1 MRTGSRL
8 ATLGVLAILPT
19 AVTLVAP
26 MGVSGSQPR
35 PVRAEVSTHA
45 LRDPG
50 TVTPAAATLERADA
64 AEARELAGGRS
75 ASVKAASAAV
85 TVPDGL
91 AVVGVTW
98 TSGTGAG
105 VSVQYRTL
113 TDGAWGDWSFLDV
126 DADHRPEAAEEASAA
141 KRGKE
146 VRQGSDPLILKDRDR
161 VQIRVL
167 GPSSAPAPIE
177 ARLELIDPAAPT
189 AGTGASVAPGSAV
202 AATQQPRIYTRA
214 EWGADETLRD
224 QSEPSYG
231 VVDAAFVHHTVGDND
246 YTSAEVPGILQ
257 GIYAYHVGTYDAA
270 GKLTWGRGWRDIG
283 YNFFVDRFGRTFEGR
298 YGGMDRAVVG
308 AHAYGVNDATFGV
321 SVLGNFEEAQ
331 PPAAALTAI
340 TNLVA
345 WKADVHGY
353 NPAGTATIDGV
364 TYPAVE
370 GHRAAKDNS
379 TLCPG
384 QYLYAKL
391 PEIRAAAGAI
401 TDGSGKS
408 AERWSGSDRYA
419 TAAAVSAS
427 TFPNGASVAFVATG
441 SDFPD
446 ALAGGPAG
454 GKLGGPMLLTG
465 RDSLPQSTS
474 AELQRLKP
482 QKIVVLGSTGVVS
495 EAVKSQ
501 LASLAGDVQ
510 RWAGPDRYATAATTS
525 AQAFP
530 NGAPV
535 AFVSTGA
542 NFPDALAGG
551 PAGDQLG
558 GPMLLS
564 ARDTLPATTAAE
576 LKRLGST
583 RIVLLGGSDVVS
595 DAVSSQIYS
604 ATGVLPGR
612 WSGVDRYATAAKVS
626 AEAFPGGSDVAFVST
641 GADFPDALAGG
652 PAGGALN
659 APLLLTGR
667 DTLPQSTI
675 DELKRLTPSRI
686 IVLGGAS
693 VVSNAVATQLRS
705 YIVP

>member
-8 ATLGVLAILPT
+8 ATLGVLAIMPT
-19 AVTLVAP
+19 AVSIVAP

-45 LRDPG
+45 LREPG
-50 TVTPAAATLERADA
+50 IVAPAAVTLAPDDAT
-64 AEARELAGGRS
+64 EARELAGGRDI
-75 ASVKAASAAV
+75 SVEAASAAV
-85 TVPDGL
+85 TMPDGL

-98 TSGTGAG
+98 TAGSGQG

-113 TDGAWGDWSFLDV
+113 SAGAWGDWSFLDV
-126 DADHRPEAAEEASAA
+126 DPDHRPEAAEEAGAA

-146 VRQGSDPLILKDRDR
+146 VRQGSDPLVVKDRER
-161 VQIRVL
+161 VQVRVI
-167 GPSSAPAPIE
+167 GPTSLAAPAKPRLEVIAPSAPSAETRSALP
-177 ARLELIDPAAPT
+177 
-189 AGTGASVAPGSAV
+189 GAAV

-214 EWGADETLRD
+214 EWGADESLRD

-231 VVDAAFVHHTVGDND
+231 VVDAAFVHHTVGTNN
-246 YTSAEVPGILQ
+246 YTSAEVPGLLQ
-257 GIYAYHVGTYDAA
+257 GIYEYHVGTYDAN

-283 YNFFVDRFGRTFEGR
+283 YNFFVDRFGRTWEGR

-391 PEIRAAAGAI
+391 PEIRKAAGAI
-401 TDGSGKS
+401 TDGSGRS
-408 AERWSGSDRYA
+408 TERWSGSDRFA
-419 TAAAVSAS
+419 TAAAVSAG
-427 TFPNGASVAFVATG
+427 TFPTGAPVAFVATG

-454 GKLGGPMLLTG
+454 AKLGGPMLLTG
-465 RDSLPQSTS
+465 RDSLPQSTY

-482 QKIVVLGSTGVVS
+482 QKIVVLGSNGVVS
-495 EAVKSQ
+495 EAVKTQ
-501 LASLAGDVQ
+501 LASLAGEVQ

-564 ARDTLPATTAAE
+564 ARDTLPAATVAE
-576 LKRLGST
+576 LKRLGPT

-612 WSGVDRYATAAKVS
+612 WSGVDRYSTAAKVS

-652 PAGGALN
+652 PAGGALD

-667 DTLPQSTI
+667 DALPQSTI

-686 IVLGGAS
+686 IVLGGDS
-693 VVSNAVATQLRS
+693 VVSAAVATGLRS